1 MVLIDSDVF
10 ILDLFYPTDTRAAV
24 NRRFINLDITGR
36 ATTIFNVLEVCGI
49 ASFNKTSEDVQRLF
63 SEFHQTYNLDVL
75 YPNVLVLPS
84 EDAPKHLIAK
94 TFTRILLKMNFNDAL
109 ILATAESFNAST
121 LVTWNVKHFEDRTS
135 IQIIT
140 PEDFLSALPTS

>member
-49 ASFNKTSEDVQRLF
+49 ASFNKTAEDVRRLF

-84 EDAPKHLIAK
+84 EDALKHLIAK

-135 IQIIT
+135 IQIMT
-140 PEDFLSALPTS
+140 PENFLSALPTA